1 MAGWRDSAPRQPSER
16 EGFEWVQRPD
26 DGLWYELRVRG
37 PSYLDDPSPPPAA
50 PDLIPSQPQP
60 TIDPQQQLTSPD
72 QVPTG
77 ALDAF
82 FSPIARTS
90 LSDIPK
96 LLASGTASLARE
108 VATSPIPTPGTVQ
121 EAAMR
126 LMGNV
131 AQKVNPK
138 ANLDVVQQLGEQT
151 QVRDAAFQSLQ
162 QDIQSSM
169 SPQMQASLQKNWIDR
184 DAEGN
189 LTWGDADVATLLG
202 QTAQSLPG
210 VAAGIGAGG
219 GAAQVLRAGTK
230 GLFRRAG
237 LERLAR
243 AGNTAAEARLKKID
257 AILDAAGYGLG
268 ETSVAAP
275 LAEQQVRDQVNALDM
290 ATLRHSPRFMEI
302 YDAAQ
307 ELGPEER
314 FLYARETLAN
324 ELGSAT
330 GLKVAATTFAAGP
343 IAGPVAGRARQLLT
357 GRVAEAAAHATRG
370 RAANA
375 GVSALE
381 EMGQEFVQSGA
392 EGALQALALREAGVR
407 GDQADPVLQAANQ
420 AVGGAAAG
428 GLIGGGIGYATG
440 RPGGAASATSP
451 APDAPAA
458 GTAPGSPPGAPPP
471 GGAPEAAAPVDEQVN
486 MATLSALAR
495 QAQATEGIDV
505 GAVQQ
510 ITRAAVRKQITM
522 PEAAQAL
529 RGLITDA
536 TGATPE
542 TDAGAAGAGQ
552 PQAGS
557 EAAVEAEGAA
567 AVAGAAQ
574 GEPQTAQQ
582 PSSID
587 AAANAAA
594 TSPTNGK
601 AEPTEAQKEAGNYA
615 KGHVR
620 VQGLD
625 ISIENPRGS
634 VRSGTNKDGRAWK
647 TTMPD
652 HYGYIRGTVGKDKD
666 HIDVTLGPDPE
677 NASLPIFVFNQA
689 NLETGQFD
697 EHKTFM
703 GYADVDAARAAYRA
717 SFSGRLGQR
726 MEKGLLGIAQF
737 TPEQFKAWLADGAH
751 GTPAQGPQGSAADLT
766 PDEAAHSR
774 YPNVA
779 PETAERLAVPG
790 VTEELRR
797 MAPHAGWSE
806 TGGRMIRKSE
816 DPDSPD
822 YSTVVGRTKWL
833 PHEPWF
839 AGLPTKLG
847 KDGDYV
853 ALVEKALA
861 GEKLTAREQRVIEG
875 MTEAAEQTVRA
886 NAISDADLVKLL
898 RRRAEERAA
907 SVMSEADIQEY
918 HAHLNDEERAQDEWF
933 RRENESARGEESGP
947 APDDSGGQG
956 PPAQPPA
963 GEARRGDQADAG
975 NVRRGGR
982 EEVPAKVTPRRPE
995 RPESQE
1001 RLEFITGG
1009 KKGVEAEILV
1019 GRFADGRWGAVS
1031 NYQFHTGTMLGRG
1044 APLDD
1049 RVPSMADTREE
1060 AINGAATILHNWM
1073 RGIASNQQADHTSA
1087 MREAATAL
1095 ADRLAK
1101 QYEIAAPPD
1110 AAPSPPVGKTPE
1122 RDLFGEAP
1130 VSKQALAD
1138 EQRRR
1143 DEKRNSGQDST
1154 ETGDPSDL
1162 FSQARQQTD
1171 LTETAAP
1178 KAAPRPSKNTIFTED
1193 AAEAARAVL
1202 RKKLG
1207 QINTGI
1213 DPELLNAGITLAG
1226 YHIEKGARTFA
1237 AFAEAMIADLG
1248 EAVRPFL
1255 KSWYM
1260 AVKYDP
1266 RAKPFEK
1273 QMDSAGDVEA
1283 FDLHEADSAGR
1294 PTQTLSPYEQGKAA
1308 FLAGKPAAVPT
1319 EVITADQTLK
1329 AAKEWSRGWQEAN
1342 LAAPVDTAPE
1352 SSASETDDAA
1362 EAAAVGAAMDALV
1375 ARLRGEGFKTIVE
1388 ARKFLSELTGQP
1400 ITDADLKY
1408 VDEIIETAVVAAAR
1422 DIAGEGNDPA
1432 RTFADLVDLYRKQ
1445 PKLGTRTSTS
1455 VAQQAYSTPAPL
1467 AFLASR
1473 LAGVTSETSVYE
1485 PSAGNGMLLIEA
1497 SPRNTHAVELNP
1509 YRAAALQAMGFN
1521 PVVGDAMSDATAPD
1535 HKQDVVI
1542 ANPPFGV
1549 VRTDSGATRGFTVDV
1564 GGDFPSMQT
1573 NEIDHAISLHALSY
1587 LKDDGRAVLI
1597 IGGINKL
1604 ARTEEA
1610 RSDAYNGAAK
1620 RKFFYHLYRLYNV
1633 VDHFTVAG
1641 ELYERQ
1647 GAGWPVDVI
1656 VIHGR
1661 GKSSRDLPAADVPR
1675 VYSDW
1680 AAMAPLLESGD
1691 GQASGLGADA
1701 EGTGRVPRGGLVRP
1715 DSGAGSRSVS
1725 GPARGPDTGAG
1736 GRLSQSA
1743 GGGRA
1748 AAPESVGRGAV
1759 SGRGERATGVGGEP
1773 TGLEQSGD
1781 SRAAGSARGAAR
1793 PGSEAGGNAGSAN
1806 ADRGGPGRSD
1816 GSARGVGRPDGKA
1829 PVASEG
1835 QSPYEPTSSADSVG
1849 TLVPS
1854 NMRSAI
1860 ADSLS
1865 ALVDRVGPL
1874 DEYVARELGYEPSS
1888 IGKYFSGEQVD
1899 ALALALDQM
1908 QRGAGFIIG
1917 DQTGVG
1923 KGRVVAGVIRYALKN
1938 GHTPIFVTEK
1948 PNLYADMYRDLTDI
1962 GMQDIRPLMTNAG
1975 EKVPLDD
1982 DGKVVL
1988 KTPAGKAHSQALEEM
2003 ASTGDLGAHNIVFT
2017 TYSQMQ
2023 TLKGAETSRMA
2034 FLRAIA
2040 PNAIVIF
2047 DESHNAGGN
2056 DSARKNQRQ
2065 MEVDAG
2071 SKKTGR
2077 AAFARALAGL
2087 ASGVFYSSATYAKRP
2102 SVMDLYFKTDMRMA
2116 VGGNVEALPDAIQ
2129 AGGVPLQQVVASMLA
2144 RAGQYIRRERSFEGV
2159 EYNTA
2164 ETTVDRPAAERISAI
2179 MLSVKEFDDAKKEA
2193 VKALAQAAKREA
2205 KQISG
2210 DGVTGAAGAEST
2222 NFTSIMHNAID
2233 QMLLGLKAERAAE
2246 LAIEALKRGEKP
2258 VITVANTMGSFIEEY
2273 AEAAGMKSGDAI
2285 NLTFGDLLARYLERS
2300 RDVRIKSPDGTSS
2313 RHRMSDEE
2321 LGPFAL
2327 SAYRAAEALVRGA
2340 GEIASMPVSPI
2351 DWIHARIQAAGYTS
2365 GEITGRTHTID
2376 YSSAGGRPIYRSRGS
2391 KATSI
2396 FGRRKTIT
2404 DFNSGKLDVVVL
2416 NQAGATGLSLHAS
2429 EKFKD
2434 KRRRRMIIAQAEK
2447 NIDTHMQMLGRV
2459 HRTGQVVAPA
2469 YDQLVA
2475 DVPAEKRPAAVLAK
2489 KMASLNANTTASRTS
2504 AVTSKD
2510 TVDFLNQYG
2519 DEVVAQLMADLPDVH
2534 RRLGEPL
2541 DNDSEGFVTEDAA
2554 RKVTGRIP
2562 LLPVAEQEELY
2573 DMIESGYREA
2583 IARADA
2589 MGENALEAKTLEL
2602 DAKTTERR
2610 TLFEREGDS
2619 NSPFAD
2625 AAYLETVDAKRLGK
2639 PYTSE
2644 QVRELAAGEAGLGKD
2659 AAWDDIKDAAAEKWR
2674 RTASDTRD
2682 SFQQYRAGLEKAMF
2696 DAGTKDVVARARLGV
2711 LDGQFD
2717 RWKGLAD
2724 TLTPGETYELQLKN
2738 GAVFYGV
2745 LLDITRKKGVKMPV
2759 ANGSWVARF
2768 AVADGARQIAL
2779 PFSKLT
2785 TSREDAA
2792 RPEAR
2797 VTYVEARAEH
2807 PLLGS
2812 ILKMFDAGQSTSR
2825 ENRHIVTG
2833 NLLAGFSKL
2842 PRGQIVHYTD
2852 DTGATRQGVLLP
2864 RNFDIKEFEAAQ
2876 PIELAPAAAMK
2887 LLKSHP
2893 QARVETAD
2901 GSVRLLAD
2909 GDGFLLSTPRSKS
2922 GGGDVYLDP
2931 QVRAITGDF
2940 VSVANSMRA
2949 GITAEQ
2955 ARRVLPILAEK
2966 FGPLQAESHRKEA
2979 LAAGGRRAIGNVVP
2993 PDSTGTTEV
3002 RENAAVY
3009 EGEAAKDPKVR
3020 ARRRKV
3026 AASRPA
3032 KAGRGNVQPA
3042 GPVQI
3047 DIFANDA
3054 LPLQGQQAAR
3064 TFDRVAL
3071 VETGRFKT
3079 GITTVDDWTAA
3090 AHILAPLRKSAQEQF
3105 LMLALDKRRR
3115 PLAVLRHTVGLR
3127 DSSNVDPGTVFGHI
3141 ASVPN
3146 VAKVYF
3152 AHNHP
3157 SGVIEQSEADHLI
3170 TDHLNALMR
3179 GSGIEV
3185 GGMIVVAPGSRKASL
3200 YTPGSFGDMDLRI
3213 QPAVRKESVPM
3224 LERRLTRIQPGK
3236 FMVRSQAD
3244 GKEAVKQF
3252 ASGIDSGLL
3261 LVSGR
3266 LHVVGVLPLSV
3277 AEMGRLRTDDPRTS
3291 HARLF
3296 AEAGKV
3302 NASGAIAFVP
3312 NTDEAVNAARNAL
3325 TALAAGNIRD
3335 LDIVKRAENGTLT
3348 QEAGRRNL
3356 TNDAFYSRAG
3366 NLAFV
3371 SEVMRQLGRVDDLF
3385 KNPPSAPT
3393 SLIDVFA
3400 DIPGYLPPEN
3410 DTDPDAE
3417 PGVQRNVTH
3426 FTRRIEG
3433 GGTDR
3438 VPVHIY
3444 QRGRD
3449 VWIDVSRLRRGEGG
3463 DRIYQGIADYARAT
3477 GRRFI
3482 GDPAGLSPDAS
3493 VRRTYHML
3501 SNLLRYGDLKGFE
3514 PAREQL
3520 EGNAK
3525 AGIPPLAWP
3534 ADNEGRLRSL
3544 IKTFYGT
3551 LRADFPGIT
3560 NYGYDFRT
3568 GAYTDRRG
3576 EPLSPD
3582 ARRSLVRSGD
3592 RAIPYGVRALRAG
3605 IFLQSLARLESEA
3618 RPGILAEVLRDPE
3631 RVVQRSKALFTRDGV
3646 ASGTDRTGVSQVEEW
3661 LSQAVEK
3668 TRGAAETVV
3677 VADVAALREATGDPS
3692 IPDDVEGVYFDGE
3705 SRIYLVASAL
3715 PTREEALRKYTHEM
3729 FGHLALEQY
3738 GDIDRAVRMVRN
3750 MRRMGS
3756 KSIGALWQEVALTQP
3771 GLDPVRHAKEVIA
3784 LMAERGVKNSMIDRL
3799 LAWAR
3804 DLLRSWG
3811 IDIEYSDAEVR
3822 ALIARAA
3829 RALQEAARV
3838 SGADRVRAAKIDA
3851 AATEE
3856 AALRQLNAMDLADSP
3871 LIGSGAPLDA
3881 YYTRPAVLDK
3891 ETLGETD
3898 IEALDDAIA
3907 AALFETPGPDRER
3920 LYSRRAP
3927 EDPEITRIRRH
3938 VMANAAHEGL
3948 PLKDRMRLFITRVT
3962 DISGLAMRQA
3972 IVNKF
3977 QSIAAYERLMNAG
3990 KLLDAALSPYKQTV
4004 ATQNLGSVMS
4014 AILHKGIPAWVNG
4027 AYTVAN
4033 DGRKGILEIFAP
4045 LVNHPDGNLLPQWEL
4060 YAAARRA
4067 SRLIEEGRERLFTQE
4082 MIDRSLELEQKYP
4095 IFKDVFDDWQTFNT
4109 QTLDMAQEAGLI
4121 DPEARAIWERHDYVP
4136 FYRAMESVSGR
4147 VNAVSLK
4154 KSIANQRARI
4164 RTLFGGTSPLE
4175 DVFESMLMNTA
4186 HLVDASFKNR
4196 AAQAIVTAFD
4206 GVATT
4211 RLPKVVQ
4218 PTTISA
4224 DQAMR
4229 ALRAAGV
4236 NLVGQEPSSD
4246 YLTLFRRVAPVGKN
4260 IVSVMFD
4267 GKPQYFEVH
4276 DPLLL
4281 QSIVEMSPNEWLR
4294 QIDLFTF
4301 GLLSGSKRLLT
4312 RAVTA
4317 MPGFIMA
4324 NYLRD
4329 TASNVVQN
4337 QNKSVGDM
4345 LKLTFITESLK
4356 GAVAYIADNPVVA
4369 EMMMSGAGGDQ
4380 VYDNERG
4387 NLKRT
4392 LMREMSD
4399 SAARTRL
4406 EEIAG
4411 TMVSPRRLWK
4421 VYTKVQQASENANRI
4436 ATYRLVRE
4444 RGGTHAEAA
4453 YQAHDVLNFQQRG
4466 AHPAMQLLVMM
4477 VPFLN
4482 ARIQG
4487 LDRLARGFTANRMGF
4502 MFKGLMLTAVT
4513 IALMGLGDDDERYR
4527 ELPQW
4532 DRDANWHLFLGKL
4545 HLRIPKPFEVG
4556 ALFGTVPERM
4566 IRLMRGQDR
4575 FRDVAQSLV
4584 RMVTDTFAFN
4594 PVPQA
4599 FKPVLEAWAGRS
4611 FFTNRPILSIAE
4623 RNLLPEAQY
4632 RPWTSPTLISIAQ
4645 AMPDAAPAFMR
4656 SPLQLEHLIR
4666 GYLGGMGMMA
4676 LEVADRS
4683 VRAAGGYYDAPS
4695 QSPVDVM
4702 LRRFARTG
4710 EPRVTRWHDELYRMM
4725 DAADEAARTVSK
4737 LQGERLFEQARE
4749 VAKENRQALLLRP
4762 KLNHLAKRMRELNA
4776 QLRRVQG
4783 SRTLTGDQ
4791 KRAEIE
4797 RLNAARNDIARQV
4810 EPYAGLF

>member
-1 MAGWRDSAPRQPSER
+1 MARIPLFDEGELLANLSASDDFDRDPLIQLARSL
-16 EGFEWVQRPD
+16 PD
-26 DGLWYELRVRG
+26 RG
-37 PSYLDDPSPPPAA
+37 VDPLLDESWGRPAA
-50 PDLIPSQPQP
+50 QELIPSQPQQP
-60 TIDPQQQLTSPD
+60 TIDPQQRLYSPD
-72 QVPTG
+72 QLPRG

-82 FSPIARTS
+82 FSPFTRGK
-90 LSDIPK
+90 LSDAPK
-96 LLASGTASLARE
+96 VLASGTANLVRE

-121 EAAMR
+121 EAAIR

-151 QVRDAAFQSLQ
+151 QVRDAAFQALQ
-162 QDIQSSM
+162 QDIQSEM
-169 SPQMQASLQKNWIDR
+169 SPQMQASLQKNWVGR

-189 LTWGDADVATLLG
+189 LTWGDADILTLLG
-202 QTAQSLPG
+202 QAGQSIPG
-210 VAAGIGAGG
+210 VVAGIGAGG
-219 GAAQVLRAGTK
+219 GAAQLLRSGTK

-357 GRVAEAAAHATRG
+357 GRVAEAAAHAARG

-392 EGALQALALREAGVR
+392 EGALQALALREAGVT
-407 GDQADPVLQAANQ
+407 GDQADPYLQAANQ

-529 RGLITDA
+529 RDLITDA
-536 TGATPE
+536 TGTAPE

-557 EAAVEAEGAA
+557 EAAVGAETAA
-567 AVAGAAQ
+567 AGAGAAQ

-751 GTPAQGPQGSAADLT
+751 STPAQSPQGSAADLT

-806 TGGRMIRKSE
+806 TGGRMIRKSD

-839 AGLPTKLG
+839 AGLSTKLG

-982 EEVPAKVTPRRPE
+982 EEAPAKVTPRRPE

-1009 KKGVEAEILV
+1009 KKGLEAHILF

-1031 NYQFHTGTMLGRG
+1031 GYQFRTGTMLGRTG
-1044 APLDD
+1044 PLDD

-1073 RGIASNQQADHTSA
+1073 RGIASNQQADHTPA

-1110 AAPSPPVGKTPE
+1110 AAPAPPAGKAPE

-1375 ARLRGEGFKTIVE
+1375 SRLRGEGFKSIVE

-1445 PKLGTRTSTS
+1445 PKLSTRTSTS

-1509 YRAAALQAMGFN
+1509 DRAAALQAMGFN

-1938 GHTPIFVTEK
+1938 GRTPIFVTEK

-2065 MEVDAG
+2065 MEADAG

-2164 ETTVDRPAAERISAI
+2164 ETTVDRPAAEQISAI

-2696 DAGTKDVVARARLGV
+2696 DAGAKDVVARARLGV

-2876 PIELAPAAAMK
+2876 PIELPPAAAMK

-2966 FGPLQAESHRKEA
+2966 FGPLQAESHHKEA
-2979 LAAGGRRAIGNVVP
+2979 IAAGGRRAIGNVVP
-2993 PDSTGTTEV
+2993 PDSTDSTQV

-3079 GITTVDDWTAA
+3079 GITTIDEWTAA
-3090 AHILAPLRKSAQEQF
+3090 AHIIAPLRKIPQEQF
-3105 LMLALDKRRR
+3105 LMLAIDKRRR

-3200 YTPGSFGDMDLRI
+3200 YTPGTYGDLDQRI

-3224 LERRLTRIQPGK
+3224 LERRFTRIQPDK
-3236 FMVRSQAD
+3236 FIVRSSAYV
-3244 GKEAVKQF
+3244 KEAIERF
-3252 ASGIDSGLL
+3252 ASRMESGLL
-3261 LVSGR
+3261 FLNGR
-3266 LHVVGVLPLSV
+3266 HHVVGVLPTSV

-3296 AEAGKV
+3296 AEASKA
-3302 NASGAIAFVP
+3302 NASAAIAVVP
-3312 NTDEAVNAARNAL
+3312 EGEESVNAARNAM

-3335 LDIVKRAENGTLT
+3335 LDIAQRGANGSLRMASDRS
-3348 QEAGRRNL
+3348 ERI

-3366 NLAFV
+3366 
-3371 SEVMRQLGRVDDLF
+3371 
-3385 KNPPSAPT
+3385 
-3393 SLIDVFA
+3393 
-3400 DIPGYLPPEN
+3400 
-3410 DTDPDAE
+3410 
-3417 PGVQRNVTH
+3417 
-3426 FTRRIEG
+3426 
-3433 GGTDR
+3433 
-3438 VPVHIY
+3438 
-3444 QRGRD
+3444 
-3449 VWIDVSRLRRGEGG
+3449 
-3463 DRIYQGIADYARAT
+3463 AT
-3477 GRRFI
+3477 
-3482 GDPAGLSPDAS
+3482 PAAGAS
-3493 VRRTYHML
+3493 VT
-3501 SNLLRYGDLKGFE
+3501 
-3514 PAREQL
+3514 
-3520 EGNAK
+3520 
-3525 AGIPPLAWP
+3525 
-3534 ADNEGRLRSL
+3534 
-3544 IKTFYGT
+3544 
-3551 LRADFPGIT
+3551 
-3560 NYGYDFRT
+3560 
-3568 GAYTDRRG
+3568 
-3576 EPLSPD
+3576 
-3582 ARRSLVRSGD
+3582 
-3592 RAIPYGVRALRAG
+3592 
-3605 IFLQSLARLESEA
+3605 
-3618 RPGILAEVLRDPE
+3618 
-3631 RVVQRSKALFTRDGV
+3631 
-3646 ASGTDRTGVSQVEEW
+3646 QVKEW
-3661 LSQAVEK
+3661 LSAAIEK
-3668 TRGAAETVV
+3668 TRGAANTHV

-3784 LMAERGVKNSMIDRL
+3784 LMAERGVKNSMLDRL

-3811 IDIEYSDAEVR
+3811 VDIEYSDAEVR

-3829 RALQEAARV
+3829 RALQEAARI

-4406 EEIAG
+4406 EEMAG